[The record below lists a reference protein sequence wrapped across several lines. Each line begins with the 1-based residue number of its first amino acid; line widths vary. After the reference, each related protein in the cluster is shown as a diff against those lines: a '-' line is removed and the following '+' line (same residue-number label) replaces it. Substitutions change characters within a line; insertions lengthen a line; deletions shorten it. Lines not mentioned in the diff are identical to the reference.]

1 MRRVRGLGME
11 NESNEP
17 WGTCPTFF
25 MRTAR
30 LPRAIQA
37 RGKAFFPR
45 WHFDTVWFAPR
56 CESIWFGFSFPRQP
70 GSTFGFLR
78 AQYGGLLGR
87 NRCGVPAENGRC
99 FTLFE

>member
-1 MRRVRGLGME
+1 MTTVR
-11 NESNEP
+11 
-17 WGTCPTFF
+17 
-25 MRTAR
+25 
-30 LPRAIQA
+30 Q
-37 RGKAFFPR
+37 
-45 WHFDTVWFAPR
+45 TVWFAP
-56 CESIWFGFSFPRQP
+56 EKLNSIAAIGGSNSRYPERI